1 MGRPCEYADGKLR
14 KCKRTKDLK
23 SKDCERSSTNYSFE
37 MIKCAI
43 EPKKYFLKN
52 MYRAYI
58 KLSLALKI

>member
-1 MGRPCEYADGKLR
+1 M
-14 KCKRTKDLK
+14 
-23 SKDCERSSTNYSFE
+23 NYSFE